1 MNLRIAL
8 LMMQKN
14 EDLLLGPWIR
24 YHTNFTANSSIFI
37 FDNGSSKPAVIEKL
51 AEAEQDG
58 IHIIRHYNTPED
70 YLNTGNI
77 FSEFIQNL
85 DRQDPHDFYFPI
97 DCDEFL
103 ACQTQSGL
111 SCRTEDLHNQL
122 RSWLGSQ
129 QVLVI
134 PRKHYANPYQPNR
147 YIEINHTQKCFFS
160 QGTCESLSHGF
171 HKATTAAGHGQ
182 QITTIIYFEFHHK
195 PYPQHRQLTTQKLEP
210 IFRGKAMSRRNLIEY
225 AATLKTNFH
234 CAFELLQ
241 TEYDYIRYLAK
252 NSSREEHRCL
262 LDRFSELQ
270 INPILLFANSPL
282 SSKRKTIT
290 LITKS
295 WLTKIG
301 DKVNYHRFRIF
312 ATRAKLAATSLFK
325 QQ

>member
-14 EDLLLGPWIR
+14 EDILLGPWIR
-24 YHTNFTANSSIFI
+24 YHAKFTANASIFI
-37 FDNGSSKPAVIEKL
+37 FDNGSSNPGVIYTL
-51 AEAEQDG
+51 AEAEQAG
-58 IHIIRHYNTPED
+58 IHVIRQYNKTED

-77 FSEFIQNL
+77 FSKFIQNL
-85 DRQDPHDFYFPI
+85 DRQNPHDFYFPI

-103 ACQTQSGL
+103 ACQTKSGL

-122 RSWLGSQ
+122 MPWLGSQ
-129 QVLVI
+129 QVLII
-134 PRKHYANPYQPNR
+134 PSKHYANPYQPNR
-147 YIEINHTQKCFFS
+147 YIETNHTQKCFFS

-182 QITTIIYFEFHHK
+182 QITTITYFEFHHK

-210 IFRGKAMSRRNLIEY
+210 IFRGKAMSRRNLTEY

-234 CAFELLQ
+234 CALELLQ

-270 INPILLFANSPL
+270 INPSPLFTNSPL
-282 SSKRKTIT
+282 ISRRKTIT

-295 WLTKIG
+295 WLTKIV
-301 DKVNYHRFRIF
+301 DTVNYHRFRNF
-312 ATRAKLAATSLFK
+312 ATQAKLAALSLFMP
-325 QQ
+325 Q